1 MQRLVAL
8 YIMIT
13 SCLLG
18 GCSYYGTNTYLV
30 PSDAD
35 KVLRCSEAEV
45 TVGSIM
51 TAQEKKAY
59 AIADIPFFPAIL
71 PSSPPT
77 QLGHLTISLRNIP
90 SYTKCTTSDLSL
102 TDGVSQTAR
111 FPMDVLQSRPVEGSQ
126 GNFLSCDYEFGIQV
140 EEDRPYSINF
150 RKNFV
155 GCTFPEV
162 PLSVKLDTGYH
173 QELVQ

>member
-1 MQRLVAL
+1 MQRLL
-8 YIMIT
+8 GFYILVT
-13 SCLLG
+13 SWLLG

-35 KVLRCSEAEV
+35 KILHCSPAEV
-45 TVGSIM
+45 SVGSIM
-51 TAQEKKAY
+51 TAQDKKAY
-59 AIADIPFFPAIL
+59 AIAGIPYFPAIL

-90 SYTKCTTSDLSL
+90 SSTKCTTGDLSL
-102 TDGVSQTAR
+102 TDGVSQTGR
-111 FPMDVLQSRPVEGSQ
+111 FPMDVFQSKPVEGSQ
-126 GNFLSCDYEFGIQV
+126 GISLSCDYEFGIQV
-140 EEDRPYSINF
+140 DEDRPYSINF
-150 RKNFV
+150 SKNFL

-162 PLSVKLDTGYH
+162 HLTVKADTGYH